1 MRRFAGFIAAAGLTF
16 AAACAQTD
24 AGITSAVKS
33 KLAADD
39 TVKAYQVDVDTSN
52 HVVTLKGDV
61 NTSVAKERAVAIAR
75 NTDGVRDVID
85 QLRVTDAAATSGRLD
100 DDHAG
105 IQVDDG
111 VKSDASKAADAT
123 KDAAK
128 HGATATKN
136 AAEKAADKT
145 VDATK
150 KAGSKVKDV
159 FTDKDR
165 DSDKD
170 GH

>member
-1 MRRFAGFIAAAGLTF
+1 MVFAVGCG
-16 AAACAQTD
+16 QTD
-24 AGITSAVKS
+24 AGITTAVKS
-33 KLAADD
+33 RLAADD
-39 TVKAYQVDVDTSN
+39 TVKAYQMDVDTTN

-61 NTSVAKERAVAIAR
+61 NTSVAKERAVEIAR
-75 NTDGVRDVID
+75 NTSGVSDVID
-85 QLRVTDAAATSGRLD
+85 QLTVIDTAATSGRLD
-100 DDHAG
+100 DDHVTVT
-105 IQVDDG
+105 VDDD
-111 VKSDASKAADAT
+111 VKSNAEQAGDAT

-128 HGATATKN
+128 KGATATKN

-145 VDATK
+145 VDTSK
-150 KAGSKVKDV
+150 KVGSKVKDV